1 MHACVVDGVCI
12 GTLTLQFNLSL
23 TRLSLNLSAYRADR
37 QTIEQSSNQ
46 TALQISQTL
55 QITILKTTPLSRTN
69 TTTPTMADPFEV
81 RMKFTSLLS
90 HLNASTNSALKTAH
104 YALRHSAFAEDLHS
118 CILEQLERNNL
129 NSRANIMY
137 FLPALCDAAKA
148 QNELTYVRMMERDIL
163 RIVDLVAPPQGGGA
177 ANVRVVRS
185 VLKGLEGRGFLQQQT
200 VGELEEFI
208 TGRDAAGAPES
219 PPMAGGGGA
228 EDGTPSMARNTPASV
243 REPWA
248 APAVKLDKRQVE
260 QRIEEDRERHK
271 RAREGIW
278 AIRQS
283 SNDLGDD
290 AEKDKLWAETSDM
303 EDDDYEMVKEEADQR
318 KECLSFEKA

>member
-1 MHACVVDGVCI
+1 
-12 GTLTLQFNLSL
+12 
-23 TRLSLNLSAYRADR
+23 
-37 QTIEQSSNQ
+37 
-46 TALQISQTL
+46 
-55 QITILKTTPLSRTN
+55 
-69 TTTPTMADPFEV
+69 MADPFEV
-81 RMKFTSLLS
+81 RMKFTSLLH

-104 YALRHSAFAEDLHS
+104 YALKHSAFAEDLHS

-208 TGRDAAGAPES
+208 AGRDAAGAPES
-219 PPMAGGGGA
+219 PPLAGGGGRD
-228 EDGTPSMARNTPASV
+228 DGTPSAARNTPASV
-243 REPWA
+243 REPWSA
-248 APAVKLDKRQVE
+248 HPVKLDKRQVE

-278 AIRQS
+278 AIKQN

-290 AEKDKLWAETSDM
+290 AEKHKLWEETSDM
-303 EDDDYEMVKEEADQR
+303 EEDDYEMAKEEADQR
-318 KECLSFEKA
+318 KQCLSFEKA

>member
-1 MHACVVDGVCI
+1 
-12 GTLTLQFNLSL
+12 
-23 TRLSLNLSAYRADR
+23 
-37 QTIEQSSNQ
+37 
-46 TALQISQTL
+46 
-55 QITILKTTPLSRTN
+55 
-69 TTTPTMADPFEV
+69 MADPFEV
-81 RMKFTSLLS
+81 RMKFTSLLH

-104 YALRHSAFAEDLHS
+104 YALKHSAFAEDLHS

-163 RIVDLVAPPQGGGA
+163 QIVDLVAPPQGGGA

-185 VLKGLEGRGFLQQQT
+185 VLKGLEGKGFLQQQT

-219 PPMAGGGGA
+219 PAMAGDGGQ
-228 EDGTPSMARNTPASV
+228 DGGSQSVARNTPASV

-248 APAVKLDKRQVE
+248 APPVKLDKRQVE

-278 AIRQS
+278 AIRQT

-290 AEKDKLWAETSDM
+290 AEKDKLWEETSDM
-303 EDDDYEMVKEEADQR
+303 EDDDYEMAKEEADQR